1 MATILVVEDDA
12 SCRDL
17 LVRTLQRGGH
27 ESVTAA
33 NGWEALL
40 ALDASEID
48 LILLDLMMPGMDGR
62 TFMRILRN
70 DRRWRNLPVI
80 LLSALSFGDL
90 FNGAVQLGVSD
101 CLQKTKY
108 TPMQLLDSVRH
119 NLGNRIT
126 THLHEQARDQRMSD
140 SN

>member
-40 ALDASEID
+40 ALDAAEID

-70 DRRWRNLPVI
+70 DRRWRGLPVI
-80 LLSALSFGDL
+80 LLTALSYGDL
-90 FNGAVQLGVSD
+90 FNGAVQLGVAD
-101 CLQKTKY
+101 CLQKAKY
-108 TPMQLLDSVRH
+108 TPLQLLESVRH
-119 NLGNRIT
+119 NIGNRMSP
-126 THLHEQARDQRMSD
+126 HLHEQERDSRVSD